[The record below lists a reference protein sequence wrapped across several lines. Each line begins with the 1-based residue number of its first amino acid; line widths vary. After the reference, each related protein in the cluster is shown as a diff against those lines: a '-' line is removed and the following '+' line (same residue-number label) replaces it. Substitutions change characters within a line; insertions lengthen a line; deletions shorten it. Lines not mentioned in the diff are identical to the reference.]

1 MNINNLIF
9 NFRKN
14 THILIGMFFLLI
26 GITYIV
32 QQNYLNI
39 SEKKES
45 KILVSES
52 EEVETEV
59 EFYDLDLDLVPLS
72 SSSYNPIIYS
82 NILLKTESLCL
93 IFSHSF
99 TQSIAIYIKICN
111 FRI

>member
-1 MNINNLIF
+1 MNKNIKIF
-9 NFRKN
+9 NLRKN
-14 THILIGMFFLLI
+14 TQIIIGVFLLLI

-59 EFYDLDLDLVPLS
+59 EFNDLDFDLITLGS
-72 SSSYNPIIYS
+72 YSYNPIIYS
-82 NILLKTESLCL
+82 KILLKTKSLCL

-99 TQSIAIYIKICN
+99 TQSIAIFIKVCN